1 MWWLV
6 RVWVPIAIAV
16 TGVSAIAF
24 AGIQQNYRQS
34 LNDPQ
39 IQMAEDGAARLAA
52 GGVPAD
58 VVPRGTLIDANGSLT
73 PWIAVF
79 DGSGKTLEST
89 ASIGT
94 TSLSLPSG
102 IFASAKASR
111 GKDTTRPYE
120 DRVTW
125 QNSDGV
131 RQAVVIVYVPQ
142 KDQYVAAGR
151 NMREIESREWQL
163 ELTMI
168 VGWLATLLLT
178 FIATAF
184 AARFAMYR
192 NE

>member
-16 TGVSAIAF
+16 TGISVMIF
-24 AGIQQNYRQS
+24 AALQQDMRQS

-39 IQMAEDGAARLAA
+39 IQMAEDAAAHLAA
-52 GGVPAD
+52 GGLPAD
-58 VVPRGTLIDANGSLT
+58 VVPRGNLIDANASLS

-79 DGSGKTLEST
+79 DGSGKALEST

-94 TSLSLPSG
+94 SSLSLPAG
-102 IFASAKASR
+102 ALQSAKFSK

-120 DRVTW
+120 DRITW
-125 QNSDGV
+125 QNKDGV
-131 RQAVVIVYVPQ
+131 RQALVIVYVPQ

-151 NMREIESREWQL
+151 NMREVEGREWQVQL
-163 ELTMI
+163 VI
-168 VGWLATLLLT
+168 VLGWLATLLLT
-178 FIATAF
+178 FVATAL